1 MVATAD
7 YSVTMVL
14 WKETAF
20 PLCRVI
26 ERRWNRNAVSM
37 MSSVIYIVAMRLP
50 IIIII
55 IIIINDV
62 NPERVVGQDDM

>member
-37 MSSVIYIVAMRLP
+37 MSSVIVAMRLP

>member
-37 MSSVIYIVAMRLP
+37 MSSVIVAMRLR
-50 IIIII
+50 III

>member
-1 MVATAD
+1 MVAKAD

-20 PLCRVI
+20 PLCRAI

-37 MSSVIYIVAMRLP
+37 MSSVIVAMRLP
-50 IIIII
+50 III

>member
-1 MVATAD
+1 MVAKAD

-20 PLCRVI
+20 PLCRAI

-37 MSSVIYIVAMRLP
+37 MSSVIVAMRLP
-50 IIIII
+50 IIII

>member
-7 YSVTMVL
+7 YSVTIVL

-37 MSSVIYIVAMRLP
+37 MSSVIVAMRLP
-50 IIIII
+50 III

>member
-20 PLCRVI
+20 PLCRAI

-37 MSSVIYIVAMRLP
+37 MSSVIVAMRLP
-50 IIIII
+50 IIII